1 MYDVAPTRTRK
12 TETTLHVGLLEDEG
26 IVVNQI
32 NDGLRVAMRRAKPE
46 ED

>member
-1 MYDVAPTRTRK
+1 MMLHLPARGGRK
-12 TETTLHVGLLEDEG
+12 QQVHVGLLEDEG

>member
-1 MYDVAPTRTRK
+1 MMLHLRSRGRRK
-12 TETTLHVGLLEDEG
+12 QQVHVGLLEDEG